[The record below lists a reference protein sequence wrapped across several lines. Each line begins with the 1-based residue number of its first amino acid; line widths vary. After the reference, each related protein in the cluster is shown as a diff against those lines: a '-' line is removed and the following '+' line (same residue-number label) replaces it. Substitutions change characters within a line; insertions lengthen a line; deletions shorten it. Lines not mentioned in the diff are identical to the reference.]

1 MRIVALVSGK
11 VTGVGYRRFV
21 QGKARDLGLSG
32 SAENVSEGRV
42 EVVAE
47 GSQAE
52 LERLVHWLNRGP
64 AHARVS
70 AVDVQWAAATG
81 MTEFHIF

>member
-11 VTGVGYRRFV
+11 VTEVGYRRFV

-32 SAENVSEGRV
+32 SAENIADGRV

-47 GSQAE
+47 GGQAE
-52 LERLVHWLNRGP
+52 LERLIHWLHRGP

>member
-1 MRIVALVSGK
+1 MISGTVS
-11 VTGVGYRRFV
+11 GVGYRRFV

-32 SAENVSEGRV
+32 SAENLEGGRV

-47 GSQAE
+47 GGQAE
-52 LERLVHWLNRGP
+52 LERLVHWLHRGP

-70 AVDVQWAAATG
+70 AVDVQWAKATG

>member
-1 MRIVALVSGK
+1 MALISGTVS
-11 VTGVGYRRFV
+11 GVGYRRFV

-32 SAENVSEGRV
+32 SAENLEGGRV

-47 GSQAE
+47 GGQAE
-52 LERLVHWLNRGP
+52 LERLVHWLHRGP

-70 AVDVQWAAATG
+70 AVDVQWAKATG

>member
-1 MRIVALVSGK
+1 MALVSGK

-32 SAENVSEGRV
+32 SAENISEGRV

-47 GSQAE
+47 GEKAD
-52 LERLVHWLNRGP
+52 LERLIHWLNRGP

-70 AVDVQWAAATG
+70 AVEVLWAEATG
-81 MTEFHIF
+81 MKEFHLF

>member
-1 MRIVALVSGK
+1 MRIVALVSGR
-11 VTGVGYRRFV
+11 VTEVGFRRFV

-32 SAENVSEGRV
+32 SAENVTDGRV

-47 GSQAE
+47 GGQAE
-52 LERLVHWLNRGP
+52 LERLIHWLHRGP

-70 AVDVQWAAATG
+70 AVEVQWAAATG
-81 MTEFHIF
+81 LTEFHIF